1 MYNEEIKYKIIRLLE
16 YKTIKEIAEE
26 FDISYSTLYRWQKS
40 KKDSE
45 LIKKLMLEK
54 KYEEAL
60 VIGKSYP
67 NNEVIKSQVMSIY
80 MKKKDYSSFLLIIL
94 TKALFLKLKHL
105 ITLFIVSIFISL
117 IRLI

>member
-1 MYNEEIKYKIIRLLE
+1 MYNGEIKCKIIHLLE

-80 MKKKDYSSFLLIIL
+80 MKKKDYA
-94 TKALFLKLKHL
+94 KAMQIAREFPNNAPIQGRLM
-105 ITLFIVSIFISL
+105 SIHMENKDY
-117 IRLI
+117 

>member
-1 MYNEEIKYKIIRLLE
+1 MYNEEIKYKIIHLLE

-54 KYEEAL
+54 KIWRGINYW
-60 VIGKSYP
+60 
-67 NNEVIKSQVMSIY
+67 
-80 MKKKDYSSFLLIIL
+80 
-94 TKALFLKLKHL
+94 
-105 ITLFIVSIFISL
+105 
-117 IRLI
+117 